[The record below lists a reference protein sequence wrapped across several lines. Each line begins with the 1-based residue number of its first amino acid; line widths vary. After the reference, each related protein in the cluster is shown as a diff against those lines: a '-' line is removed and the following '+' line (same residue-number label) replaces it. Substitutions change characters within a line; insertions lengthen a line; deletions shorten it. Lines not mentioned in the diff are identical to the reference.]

1 MKLVEFLVLPLPRRN
16 SGILIC
22 KVKHFLNKL
31 AAQQMCELQSLVYV
45 FIYFDNFIQFLGIMR
60 DLSAGLL
67 DLSTF

>member
-16 SGILIC
+16 SSILIC

-31 AAQQMCELQSLVYV
+31 AAQQMCELQSLAYV
-45 FIYFDNFIQFLGIMR
+45 FIYFDNFIQVLGIMR
-60 DLSAGLL
+60 DLSEGHL